1 MQMMF
6 EFSQDLIPVLL
17 TVSLYM
23 TFAGA
28 HLIQFMTH
36 ESSAANRSM
45 TQKQLYSWRNLMVP
59 EKMILGHH
67 IDRHAWI
74 TRIMKRKEAPEDDSD
89 YSFFSI
95 SVLTQLRGGFMWEKN
110 LYSPSFLNI
119 AS

>member
-1 MQMMF
+1 MMF

-28 HLIQFMTH
+28 HLIQYMAH

-45 TQKQLYSWRNLMVP
+45 TQKQLHSWRNLNVP
-59 EKMILGHH
+59 ESMQLDHH

-74 TRIMKRKEAPEDDSD
+74 TRIMKRKEGPEDDSD
-89 YSFFSI
+89 NLSFSN
-95 SVLTQLRGGFMWEKN
+95 SVITKLRGGFMWKKS
-110 LYSPSFLNI
+110 LYSPNFQNI
-119 AS
+119 AR